1 MKGSVTKSIRY
12 CVSLMLDSG
21 KPFFLGHIMVSTV
34 ISLYGIFNINLLKY
48 IIDLLSGAGVHAG
61 KAYLFAF
68 VYFASFLLLEVLNG
82 IKKVL
87 WDYTFD
93 KGRNSFLKQIY
104 AKLVSMPLE
113 YVDSEKGRDEA
124 DDVAWMADTVA
135 NMAYDCWEGVA
146 VLINFAIPFVAL
158 IMYNMWLTL
167 FVLLLIIPT
176 IIVNIV
182 FDKKTDVLRRSNA

>member
-82 IKKVL
+82 IKKYCGITHL
-87 WDYTFD
+87 T
-93 KGRNSFLKQIY
+93 K
-104 AKLVSMPLE
+104 A
-113 YVDSEKGRDEA
+113 
-124 DDVAWMADTVA
+124 
-135 NMAYDCWEGVA
+135 
-146 VLINFAIPFVAL
+146 AIRF
-158 IMYNMWLTL
+158 
-167 FVLLLIIPT
+167 
-176 IIVNIV
+176 
-182 FDKKTDVLRRSNA
+182 